1 MAVVAIAREIGTAG
15 TQVGQAL
22 SRRLGCPLLTREI
35 VLEAAR
41 RYDVAPDKLAD
52 VDEHAPSFWQ
62 RFDRERRRHLVF
74 LRAALLDRIAGGACI
89 VIGRVAPL
97 LLLDV
102 PPVLRARITAPR
114 AVRVRRLMA
123 ENGIEEAAAQGQIDA
138 YERELEA
145 QAQALFGLDWREPTH
160 YDVVL
165 STGRLGIEE
174 CAAVL
179 ARSTD
184 TATHRPTPA
193 TRACLRDHAVAACV
207 HAALA
212 RERGLGAL
220 GVTVRAAD
228 GHVTIT
234 AATIGPAFA
243 ERVRGI
249 AARVEGVREVTCVSE
264 APVPIP
270 PVERL

>member
-1 MAVVAIAREIGTAG
+1 VAVVAISREIGTAG

-22 SRRLGCPLLTREI
+22 ARILGCPVVTREI
-35 VLEAAR
+35 LLEAAQ

-74 LRAALLDRIAGGACI
+74 IRAALLDRIAEGACI

-102 PPVLRARITAPR
+102 APVLRARITAPHEL
-114 AVRVRRLMA
+114 RVRRLMV
-123 ENGIEEAAAQGQIDA
+123 ENGVDEAAAQGQIDA
-138 YERELEA
+138 YERELVA
-145 QAQALFGLDWREPTH
+145 QAQALFGLDWREPTL

-165 STGRLGIEE
+165 STGRLTVEE

-179 ARSTD
+179 VRSLD
-184 TATHRPTPA
+184 TETHRATPA

-212 RERGLGAL
+212 RERELGAL
-220 GVTVRAAD
+220 GVTVRAND
-228 GHVTIT
+228 GHVTVT
-234 AATIGPAFA
+234 ATMIGPALA
-243 ERVRGI
+243 DRVRHV
-249 AARVEGVREVTCVSE
+249 ASRVAGVREVTCTSE
-264 APVPIP
+264 EPVPIP
-270 PVERL
+270 PVDRF

>member
-1 MAVVAIAREIGTAG
+1 MAVVAISREIGTAG

-22 SRRLGCPLLTREI
+22 ARLLGCPFVTREI
-35 VLEAAR
+35 VLEAAQ

-74 LRAALLDRIAGGACI
+74 IRAALLDRIADGACI

-102 PPVLRARITAPR
+102 PPVLRARITAPLQLR
-114 AVRVRRLMA
+114 IRRLMI
-123 ENGIEEAAAQGQIDA
+123 ENGIEEAAAQDQIDA
-138 YERELEA
+138 YERELVA
-145 QAQALFGLDWREPTH
+145 QVQSLFGLDWREPTL

-165 STGRLGIEE
+165 STGRLTVDE

-179 ARSTD
+179 ARSVD
-184 TATHRPTPA
+184 TETHRTTAA
-193 TRACLRDHAVAACV
+193 TQACLRDHAVAGCV

-212 RERGLGAL
+212 RERALGAL
-220 GVTVRAAD
+220 GVTVRASD
-228 GHVTIT
+228 GRVTIT
-234 AATIGPAFA
+234 ATMIGPALA
-243 ERVRGI
+243 ERVRTV
-249 AARVEGVREVTCVSE
+249 AARVEGVREVTCTSE
-264 APVPIP
+264 EPVPIP
-270 PVERL
+270 PVERF